1 MAPLPDCDRPG
12 LRHLG
17 LPPAGKIDIDKA
29 AWLVAALRTSSRKT
43 AGAITR
49 EIMRE
54 APEVDDEALQAVSV
68 NSRRGRKI
76 AAAPILAAEA
86 ETCCSS

>member
-1 MAPLPDCDRPG
+1 VKVSGIELAR
-12 LRHLG
+12 
-17 LPPAGKIDIDKA
+17 IDIDKA

-54 APEVDDEALQAVSV
+54 APEVDDEALQALAV
-68 NSRRGRKI
+68 NPRRGRKV
-76 AAAPILAAEA
+76 ATPLPLANGAQRHA
-86 ETCCSS
+86 VHR